1 MSDVALRMVKDS
13 VKLKTT
19 NIMAQISSIF
29 AQMLTQNGGYLEVF
43 ERLKQLLTGLEQGLY
58 KNLQKYQEEEDNAI
72 SEYDDRRVHLVD
84 YYANL

>member
-1 MSDVALRMVKDS
+1 
-13 VKLKTT
+13 
-19 NIMAQISSIF
+19 
-29 AQMLTQNGGYLEVF
+29 MLTQNGGYLEVF

-84 YYANL
+84 YYANLQKTEDKLRDHITTMDICQD